1 MQRPASDAYVREL
14 DNHNIR
20 EMSEN
25 CLYLNIWL
33 HAKELWGK
41 LPVMI
46 WIYDGGL
53 QFSATSEMQYNGGR
67 MASRSVGLCP

>member
-1 MQRPASDAYVREL
+1 
-14 DNHNIR
+14 
-20 EMSEN
+20 MSEN

-41 LPVMI
+41 LPVII

-53 QFSATSEMQYNGGR
+53 QFSATSEMQYNGTIYRGLF
-67 MASRSVGLCP
+67 SVRHLW

>member
-1 MQRPASDAYVREL
+1 MQRSASDAYVREL

-25 CLYLNIWL
+25 CLYLSIWL

-41 LPVMI
+41 LPVII

-67 MASRSVGLCP
+67 MASRSVELCP